1 MKISEAI
8 KNLQEVQEEQGDIDL
23 LVVCGNSSVGEILPP
38 DVSFNRLN
46 EHISVWNTKK
56 IQEQRT

>member
-1 MKISEAI
+1 MKISELI

-23 LVVCGNSSVGEILPP
+23 LVVCGNSIAGDILPS

-46 EHISVWNTKK
+46 EHI
-56 IQEQRT
+56 

>member
-1 MKISEAI
+1 MKISELI

-23 LVVCGNSSVGEILPP
+23 LVVCGNSIVGDILPS

-46 EHISVWNTKK
+46 EHISVWNTRKTN
-56 IQEQRT
+56 EQKT